1 MQKRGPMKWKEK
13 SVELTENLFKGDK
26 SHVTD
31 PIRFWDAYFMLPVN
45 VSFLTNL
52 LQTTSEEILLDV
64 KDNLHQLFEASLG
77 YVKQHSTVDVHDRA
91 RQLHAMELLACLV
104 RQLFLKKR
112 LSHFNIIQLLT
123 GLDHANTMFSSLVQA
138 IGERLLDPAS
148 RSQALKLAIILSA
161 GNDNVNQNHLNGY
174 FMQNDLSDTFL
185 KILVDKDVAQ
195 NELLDTVALW
205 GMLANYS
212 KSEIRNPYSTRLS
225 RCKDTRVLEALV
237 VLYANLLP
245 SMTSRYIEL
254 KDDEQTVTKS
264 IVSYM
269 TSWFSGPA
277 SNSST
282 AIDID
287 NLESAANLPP
297 YESALFL
304 VLYDLISS
312 NPHFIISLLH
322 ICTQHSEEKQD
333 INPLAELISYSS
345 YLFQHNRNSRSYI
358 YTRLILLI
366 LLCLCENYSVLKHI
380 AKEET
385 QINVRLCRQRPTPLP
400 LVKKPRS
407 LFCAI
412 LDVLLIFLKYNIR
425 KKLDL
430 VTYKIALFIMH
441 RILLYLKNYS
451 QERLEYHWSELWSTL
466 TATLHFTVSH
476 LEELKTRDDFDA
488 YISSMMN
495 IFNLSLNHGEEFLP
509 DVLSYDT
516 LYYEIIRASDDFM
529 VLARHVSRTTT
540 RKSPPDRSP
549 TLSYSDFENIKM
561 VCNHFNP
568 VLEEW
573 QSSNGRT
580 FLTPEKVMAVIKD
593 NYDTLELSPVEKV
606 ERYTSYT
613 ELPAE
618 MAFFRQVLRMAT
630 TDYIACI
637 TERDNQSVV
646 DQENSKVTTSS

>member
-1 MQKRGPMKWKEK
+1 MQKRGPLKWKEK

-26 SHVTD
+26 SHASD
-31 PIRFWDAYFMLPVN
+31 PIRYWDAYFMLPVN

-52 LQTTSEEILLDV
+52 IQSTSEESLLDA
-64 KDNLHQLFEASLG
+64 KNNLHQLFDASLA
-77 YVKQHSTVDVHDRA
+77 YMKQQSDNGHDRT
-91 RQLHAMELLACLV
+91 RQLHAMELLTCLI

-123 GLDHANTMFSSLVQA
+123 GLDQANTMFNSLIQA
-138 IGERLLDPAS
+138 ISDRLLDPTS
-148 RSQALKLAIILSA
+148 RSHALKLAIILSA
-161 GNDNVNQNHLNGY
+161 GNDNVNQNNLNGY
-174 FMQNDLSDTFL
+174 FMQNDLSDAFIQ
-185 KILVDKDVAQ
+185 ILVDQEAPQ
-195 NELLDTVALW
+195 YELLDTVVLW
-205 GMLANYS
+205 GMLANYN
-212 KSEIRNPYSTRLS
+212 KTEIRNPYSTRLS

-237 VLYANLLP
+237 MLYTDLWP

-277 SNSST
+277 ATSSST
-282 AIDID
+282 GGIDID
-287 NLESAANLPP
+287 NIESAADLPP

-304 VLYDLISS
+304 VLYDLVSS
-312 NPHFIISLLH
+312 NPHFITILLH
-322 ICTQHSEEKQD
+322 ICTQYSEKKQD
-333 INPLAELISYSS
+333 KNPLAEFISYCS
-345 YLFQHNRNSRSYI
+345 YLFQHNRNPRSFI
-358 YTRLILLI
+358 YTRLTLLI
-366 LLCLCENYSVLKHI
+366 LLCLCENYSVLKYI

-385 QINVRLCRQRPTPLP
+385 QMNVRLCRQRPTPLP

-407 LFCAI
+407 LFCAF

-430 VTYKIALFIMH
+430 VTYKVAFSVIH

-451 QERLEYHWSELWSTL
+451 QVRLEYHWAELWSTL
-466 TATLHFTVSH
+466 TATLHFTVGH
-476 LEELKTRDDFDA
+476 LEELKTRDEFDA
-488 YISSMMN
+488 YISLMMN
-495 IFNLSLNHGEEFLP
+495 VFNLILSHGEEFLP

-516 LYYEIIRASDDFM
+516 LYYEIIRASGDFM
-529 VLARHVSRTTT
+529 TLAKHVSRTAT

-549 TLSYSDFENIKM
+549 TLAYSDFDNIKL

-580 FLTPEKVMAVIKD
+580 FLTPEKVMEVIKD
-593 NYDTLELSPVEKV
+593 NYDTLQLAPIEKV

-618 MAFFRQVLRMAT
+618 MAFFRQILRIAT
-630 TDYIACI
+630 TDYIVWI
-637 TERDNQSVV
+637 TERDNQTATE
-646 DQENSKVTTSS
+646 ENVKVNT